1 MVTKITKKF
10 HPTSLFLPE
19 TLKKHEKMNK
29 KKFAKKI
36 ISCRANRI
44 ATQLCKGKESDYVLK
59 KHPAHIVEYVGQVV
73 GSVRARIMYM

>member
-29 KKFAKKI
+29 KKFAKKLSHAEQI
-36 ISCRANRI
+36 ELLHSCVKEKRVTMYLKS
-44 ATQLCKGKESDYVLK
+44 TQ
-59 KHPAHIVEYVGQVV
+59 HI
-73 GSVRARIMYM
+73 